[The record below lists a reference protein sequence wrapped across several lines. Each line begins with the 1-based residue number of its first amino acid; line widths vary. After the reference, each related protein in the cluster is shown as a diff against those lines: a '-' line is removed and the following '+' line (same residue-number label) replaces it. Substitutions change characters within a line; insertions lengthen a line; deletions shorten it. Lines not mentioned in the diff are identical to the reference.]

1 MGCAP
6 SKAATT
12 EARAVAPSYR
22 PTLASDEQ
30 EYAELSEKL
39 FSNAGKARTL
49 KQNEVLIEEG
59 KMTLSFFYI
68 REGEVSLIK
77 KSADGTPDKQI
88 AKRSKGN
95 IIGEMSFLTGEAP
108 GVTIIAKSPTVSVWE
123 VEHSRVLA
131 QLQSNPHDLGLL
143 FKMMATYLGDRISEL
158 SSQLRQE
165 VSAENEVTS
174 KQTAGPSDGGA
185 AHNVIK
191 YRVLFG
197 IKGDEQLLLRTT
209 CSMRKEMNAVKD
221 PNVAFGEMFIFEQ
234 HLCFDW
240 KVFGFHRQLSVPFA
254 DVLAVLITRTK
265 QVEVQCKGMSYE
277 LSFTE
282 RQDEI
287 LQLMEHCRKNVR
299 ARELNS
305 ELKTSLSEGGR
316 EWLQGDEQEMLAELL
331 EDKAALGLGHPAGVR
346 ASGSGGVQAL
356 DMTLTEKDWELFL
369 SGSKLR
375 KYGRDE
381 TVISE
386 GQPTAALYQIMQGRV
401 RVELQLPQQSKS
413 IVVAHRSAGDM
424 FGEISLLKLGHA
436 TASIVADDDSV
447 VMYILEGQYLDSLFR
462 TEPGLPSRFYCF
474 LATTQANRL
483 KELSASAVSSTKRE
497 VHASNYARLTSTQV
511 MSNAAY
517 RRIYRKFLV
526 RHEQEAQDK
535 RKSAAWLRVLELHAE
550 AITVKSAPD
559 VEQLFKLGS
568 KAYDKFLAAEGEKKD
583 GGGAVKRAPEEVV
596 EAVTDAMRAR
606 VRAALDQIR
615 GKGDEADTKL
625 VKEVRAAFAEVEV
638 ACIGA
643 LEGEPFDTFLGS
655 DHYGYVLELKAK
667 EGHIPGLADFRL
679 VRVLGQGGF
688 GQVLEVVKRDCG
700 KRYAMKVMHK
710 EMMRRSLGSSWQRKI
725 GLERDLL
732 ASLDH
737 PFLVNLKYAFQN
749 TEFLVLVMDLVR
761 SSDLSE
767 FVLGKRRLTRAQV
780 KWVIMEVMVVMRYIH
795 KQGVLYRDL
804 KPENLL
810 VDADGHIRL
819 IDMGLAARIT
829 EKHPKRMSRVGTDIY
844 MAPEVR
850 FVKERKEGYGVLAD
864 WYTVGVLMY
873 ELTTGHTPYVIN
885 DDHDPPYR
893 EHPFGD
899 ERMEDFVR
907 RLCEKDKKKRLGSGE
922 RGVLEIFEHPFWDG
936 VDWEV
941 VEKRTMPSPMLSIE
955 RIKLGRKKKEKEN
968 QAQQTANDLAE
979 AEREEFDD
987 EFHLKSWDFV
997 APAAIVEEYLENINH
1012 TISTI

>member
-1 MGCAP
+1 
-6 SKAATT
+6 
-12 EARAVAPSYR
+12 
-22 PTLASDEQ
+22 
-30 EYAELSEKL
+30 
-39 FSNAGKARTL
+39 
-49 KQNEVLIEEG
+49 
-59 KMTLSFFYI
+59 
-68 REGEVSLIK
+68 
-77 KSADGTPDKQI
+77 
-88 AKRSKGN
+88 
-95 IIGEMSFLTGEAP
+95 
-108 GVTIIAKSPTVSVWE
+108 
-123 VEHSRVLA
+123 
-131 QLQSNPHDLGLL
+131 
-143 FKMMATYLGDRISEL
+143 MATYLGDRISEL
-158 SSQLRQE
+158 SSQLRSE
-165 VSAENEVTS
+165 VASDDEVTS
-174 KQTAGPSDGGA
+174 KKLAAPTDGGG
-185 AHNVIK
+185 AHNVVK
-191 YRVLFG
+191 YRMLFG
-197 IKGDEQLLLRTT
+197 IKGEEQLMMRTT
-209 CSMRKEMNAVKD
+209 CSMRKEVNAVKD

-240 KVFGFHRQLSVPFA
+240 KVFGFHRQLSVPFTE
-254 DVLAVLITRTK
+254 VLAVLITRTK

-299 ARELNS
+299 ARELNA
-305 ELKTSLSEGGR
+305 ELKSSLSEGGR

-331 EDKAALGLGHPAGVR
+331 EDKAALGLGFPV
-346 ASGSGGVQAL
+346 SSDNKGGAQAL

-375 KYGRDE
+375 KYKRDE
-381 TVISE
+381 TVIRE

-436 TASIVADDDSV
+436 TASIVADDESV

-474 LATTQANRL
+474 LATTQASRL

-497 VHASNYARLTSTQV
+497 VHASNYARLTISQV
-511 MSNAAY
+511 MGNAAY
-517 RRIYRKFLV
+517 KRIYRKYLV
-526 RHEQEAQDK
+526 RHEQEAGDK
-535 RKSAAWLRVLELHAE
+535 KQSAAWLHAFELHTE
-550 AITVKSAPD
+550 AMAVKVAPD
-559 VEQLFKLGS
+559 AEQLVKLGN
-568 KAYDKFLAAEGEKKD
+568 KAYDKFLAADGEVKD
-583 GGGAVKRAPEEVV
+583 GVAVRKAPEETL
-596 EAVTDAMRAR
+596 EFVTDAHRAR
-606 VRAALDQIR
+606 ARAALDEVAR
-615 GKGDEADTKL
+615 KGDDAGPKALKEA
-625 VKEVRAAFAEVEV
+625 RAAFADVEL
-638 ACIGA
+638 ASMHA
-643 LEGEPFDTFLGS
+643 LEGPPFDAFLGS
-655 DHYGYVLELKAK
+655 EHYGYVLELKAK
-667 EGHIPGLADFRL
+667 EGHVPGLADFRL

-819 IDMGLAARIT
+819 IDMGLAARIS

-899 ERMEDFVR
+899 DRMDDFVR
-907 RLCEKDKKKRLGSGE
+907 RLCEKDKKRRLGAGA
-922 RGVLEIFEHPFWDG
+922 RGVNEIFEHPFWEG
-936 VDWEV
+936 IDWEV
-941 VEKRTMPSPMLSIE
+941 VEKRTMPSPMLSIGARSAGASRARE
-955 RIKLGRKKKEKEN
+955 RACGG
-968 QAQQTANDLAE
+968 
-979 AEREEFDD
+979 
-987 EFHLKSWDFV
+987 
-997 APAAIVEEYLENINH
+997 APRARAPG
-1012 TISTI
+1012 